1 MARPSKGVTIADV
14 AAHAG
19 VSLSTVSRVLNDNPT
34 VDPVL
39 ADRVRAAAEALHYT
53 ASPLARSLV
62 LGRTQT
68 VAVVVPDLGNPTF
81 QEILRGLSRAASA
94 EGYHVLIADSAES
107 VDDEQFL
114 AVETRRR
121 TDGLI
126 LCGPRLPE
134 SELTALL
141 EKVSPVVVVNRD
153 AGSGVPV
160 VSADF
165 GGAFRELAEHLYAL
179 GHRRFVYLAGVARS
193 ASNAARVAALAEFR
207 RAHPEIIIDERPCGV
222 DFDSGI
228 RAAGEL
234 QGTEATAILAF
245 NDLVAMGLMSAL
257 QRSGVRVPE
266 DISVTGFDDI
276 QFAPHATPP
285 LTTASLPAVE
295 LGTHAWQAMSA
306 LLEGA
311 TPAPP
316 LYLRPELVIRESTGP
331 APAR

>member
-1 MARPSKGVTIADV
+1 MARTPKGVTIADV

-34 VDPVL
+34 VDAVL
-39 ADRVRAAAEALHYT
+39 AERVRTAAAALHYT

-94 EGYHVLIADSAES
+94 DGYHVLIADSAES
-107 VDDEQFL
+107 VEEERIL
-114 AVETRRR
+114 AIETRRR

-126 LCGPRLPE
+126 LCAPRLPE
-134 SELTALL
+134 TELKSLL
-141 EKVSPVVVVNRD
+141 ENVSPVVVVNRD
-153 AGSGVPV
+153 AGAVAPV
-160 VSADF
+160 VAADY
-165 GGAFRELAEHLYAL
+165 GGALRELAEHLYGL

-193 ASNAARVAALAEFR
+193 ASNAARVASLAEFR
-207 RAHPEIIIDERPCGV
+207 RAHPEIIVDERPCGV

-228 RAAGEL
+228 RAASEL

-257 QRSGVRVPE
+257 QRAGVRVPD
-266 DISVTGFDDI
+266 DISITGFDDI
-276 QFAPHATPP
+276 RFAPYATPP
-285 LTTASLPAVE
+285 LTTASVPAAE
-295 LGTHAWQAMSA
+295 LGARAWHAMSA
-306 LLEGA
+306 LLEGNA
-311 TPAPP
+311 AAPP
-316 LYLRPELVIRESTGP
+316 LYLRPELALRESTGP
-331 APAR
+331 APQR